1 MDRKDLLFTVNP
13 VFATA
18 KGCLGLLMHTCVK
31 EAEELGKV
39 IDTTVKTSPDAPQ
52 TPPEI
57 RRSYM
62 VSNEARYHIGNIMAE
77 RSGCDVI
84 VDLPCGYVPRG
95 LAISGAGKQFYG
107 LDLPA
112 VIEELEPAIRGI
124 ATKEQN
130 ELMHFHSVDATNLDS
145 LKSALD
151 GAHGKLCI
159 LMDGLLGYFN
169 DPELEAVCNN
179 IREILKEHGG
189 MWITADKYAREL
201 GAETFTA
208 LTDSNGEIVKQ
219 MMEKG
224 GTRVADIP
232 VNHTVIQGTVPEA
245 EQYFRDHGFE
255 IKEMSYGEIVPD
267 LLSMKDDPEGME
279 KLREAYQNIKL
290 WVMTVRSDAKDNAG
304 KSKEFQVWFEPEGDT
319 LRCRIAGRLDTITA
333 PELLTGFQDNHSE
346 TLKEIYVDLID
357 TEYIS
362 SAGLRVLLIMCKSLP
377 DAAGFHVLN
386 PSEGVMDILEVTGF
400 ADMLGMH

>member
-18 KGCLGLLMHTCVK
+18 KGCLELLMHTGVK
-31 EAEELGKV
+31 EAVELGKV

-95 LAISGAGKQFYG
+95 LAISGAVKQFYG

-169 DPELEAVCNN
+169 DPELDYRGQVC
-179 IREILKEHGG
+179 
-189 MWITADKYAREL
+189 T
-201 GAETFTA
+201 
-208 LTDSNGEIVKQ
+208 
-219 MMEKG
+219 
-224 GTRVADIP
+224 
-232 VNHTVIQGTVPEA
+232 
-245 EQYFRDHGFE
+245 
-255 IKEMSYGEIVPD
+255 
-267 LLSMKDDPEGME
+267 
-279 KLREAYQNIKL
+279 
-290 WVMTVRSDAKDNAG
+290 
-304 KSKEFQVWFEPEGDT
+304 
-319 LRCRIAGRLDTITA
+319 
-333 PELLTGFQDNHSE
+333 
-346 TLKEIYVDLID
+346 
-357 TEYIS
+357 
-362 SAGLRVLLIMCKSLP
+362 
-377 DAAGFHVLN
+377 
-386 PSEGVMDILEVTGF
+386 
-400 ADMLGMH
+400 